1 MDGATIQV
9 NRGGTTVDIPLESTD
24 ILIGSYDGACGVK
37 TGFTEKAGQCFAG
50 AVQRDGKT
58 LYAVVLN
65 SNSEQQRF
73 TDATTLDDWVFN
85 NLISYTLAHSPEST
99 TYSSEDGT
107 ATEVPVVAY
116 VSHSGWI
123 DKTFKATFSDPNAA
137 VDVFALDGNVSQ
149 SFEFDTVSGDVVP
162 GQKVGTARFYQHNNE
177 IASVDIVA
185 AEYCVAPNFFEGIG
199 IWWDRL
205 IRGFSGSQ
213 TSAESTVVNTT
224 PLIYG
229 NNATL
234 TNSN

>member
-1 MDGATIQV
+1 M
-9 NRGGTTVDIPLESTD
+9 
-24 ILIGSYDGACGVK
+24 
-37 TGFTEKAGQCFAG
+37 
-50 AVQRDGKT
+50 
-58 LYAVVLN
+58 
-65 SNSEQQRF
+65 
-73 TDATTLDDWVFN
+73 
-85 NLISYTLAHSPEST
+85 
-99 TYSSEDGT
+99 
-107 ATEVPVVAY
+107 
-116 VSHSGWI
+116 
-123 DKTFKATFSDPNAA
+123 
-137 VDVFALDGNVSQ
+137 
-149 SFEFDTVSGDVVP
+149 P

-185 AEYCVAPNFFEGIG
+185 AEYCAAPNFFEGIG